1 MKIKHLIL
9 IALVLISS
17 QLSFAQDNLL
27 YKYIQPGS
35 RMVMRFNLIK
45 IASKVPG
52 ETFRA
57 SSLYQDMMKNDNGE
71 IKNFLSDPSG
81 TGIDFSTDFILTVIT
96 GEDGESTSPLLIAR
110 LGDAGKFTAQME
122 KMNKGEDDRIKVFGS
137 NRLLLPK
144 SFGPAIAWNNEVM
157 IVTGI
162 SNGKKELNAIFTDTL
177 DNRDMEVRM
186 NEVAERLNNE
196 LKEKCFAALT
206 PNTNNAFVN
215 SPVFSKLM
223 NESGDIRIW
232 NSGAK
237 PATTKEIQQ
246 LPPFVTRFL
255 STLQAAQGTE
265 STSIVNFENG
275 KIAGAIRNYISPEMG
290 AIYQKY
296 PQEPL
301 PTQLV
306 SRLPQGKILMLMM
319 SAFNKDMSGEISK
332 QNGMAGF
339 IDSLKQYLKVDL
351 SLFQKGFQNKAMMA
365 IMEMP
370 AKEDDNG
377 EKKKI
382 LENLGLFIVIPV
394 ADKAAV
400 AQLKALADR
409 KMDSLAATE
418 KGEKIMSVFRPAIM
432 YNDSLCVIAHSA
444 AMAEAYLNHSG
455 NAPLPAWLPANQKGN
470 MWMSL
475 GFRDIM
481 TMVFSMAG
489 KPGKSKNNQTM
500 EMLEMFDQLVI
511 TGGDYAEGSMNSQM
525 EFRFSN
531 PDKNVL
537 EQLFEMAN
545 RASMQKAKAKKE
557 MADTPEIMQDDV
569 VTDAPKE
576 APPAPK
582 KAPVKKPV
590 SKSKTPAKTKG

>member
-1 MKIKHLIL
+1 MKIKPLIL
-9 IALVLISS
+9 FLLLLISS
-17 QLSFAQDNLL
+17 QLIYAQNNPL
-27 YKYIQPGS
+27 YKYIQSGS
-35 RMVMRFNLIK
+35 RMVMRFNLVKMAAK
-45 IASKVPG
+45 IPG

-57 SSLYQDMMKNDNGE
+57 SSLYRDMMKNDNGE
-71 IKNFLSDPSG
+71 INNFLSNPSG

-96 GEDGESTSPLLIAR
+96 GEDGESSSPLLIAR
-110 LGDAGKFTAQME
+110 LGDAGKFTTLME
-122 KMNKGEDDRIKVFGS
+122 KLNKGEDSRIQTFGS
-137 NRLLLPK
+137 NRLMLPK
-144 SFGPAIAWNNEVM
+144 SFGPAIAWNDEVM
-157 IVTGI
+157 IVTGN
-162 SNGKKELNAIFTDTL
+162 SNGKKELNAVFTDTT
-177 DNRDMEVRM
+177 DTRDMEVRM
-186 NEVAERLNNE
+186 NEVAERLNKE

-206 PNTNNAFVN
+206 PNTNNSFVN
-215 SPVFSKLM
+215 SPVFSNLM

-237 PATTKEIQQ
+237 PATPKEIRQ
-246 LPPFVTRFL
+246 LPPFVSRFL
-255 STLQAAQGTE
+255 STMQAAKGYE
-265 STSIVNFENG
+265 STSIVNFDNG
-275 KIAGAIRNYISPEMG
+275 KITGAIRNYISPEMG

-339 IDSLKQYLKVDL
+339 MDSLKQYLKIDL
-351 SLFQKGFQNKAMMA
+351 SLFQKGFQNKAMIA

-370 AKEDDNG
+370 AKENDNG
-377 EKKKI
+377 GKKKI
-382 LENLGLFIVIPV
+382 LENMGLFIVLPV

-418 KGEKIMSVFRPAIM
+418 KGEKIMSLFRPAIM

-444 AMAEAYLNHSG
+444 AMAEAYLNQSG
-455 NAPLPAWLPANQKGN
+455 NGTLPAWLPANQKGN

-481 TMVFSMAG
+481 TMVVNMAG
-489 KPGKSKNNQTM
+489 KNGKSKEKETM
-500 EMLEMFDQLVI
+500 ELLEMFDQLVI
-511 TGGDYAEGSMNSQM
+511 TGGEYADGSMNSRM

-537 EQLFEMAN
+537 EQLFDMAN
-545 RASMQKAKAKKE
+545 RASMQKAKAKKA
-557 MADTPEIMQDDV
+557 MADEPVIMQDEEV
-569 VTDAPKE
+569 YDAPKE

-582 KAPVKKPV
+582 KAPVKKPAT
-590 SKSKTPAKTKG
+590 KSKTPAKTKG